1 VVSPRGRGILEL
13 VLAGVALLGSG
24 LIWSQSHRAVP
35 VAPIADGQPATVSVV
50 YDPQLLLLTLLLAT
64 VAGVLAVVGT
74 ARIRRAP
81 RAVRIQDAGV
91 LPTRP

>member
-1 VVSPRGRGILEL
+1 VVNPRRRGALEL
-13 VLAGVALLGSG
+13 VLAGVALLGSA

-50 YDPQLLLLTLLLAT
+50 FDPQLLLLTLLLAT

-74 ARIRRAP
+74 ARIRRAR
-81 RAVRIQDAGV
+81 RAQPLQGAGR
-91 LPTRP
+91 LQP